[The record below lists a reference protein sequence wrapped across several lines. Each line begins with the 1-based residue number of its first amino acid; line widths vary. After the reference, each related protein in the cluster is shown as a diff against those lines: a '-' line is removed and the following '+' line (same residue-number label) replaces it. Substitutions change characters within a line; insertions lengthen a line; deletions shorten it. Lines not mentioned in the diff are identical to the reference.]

1 VVDEVD
7 PVTGAARIEVPDN
20 VVIGRDCRL
29 EWGDAFRRY
38 RSTRDPGLVIG
49 DRVQIFTWTMFSV
62 ERDGQV
68 TVGDDAVLVGA
79 LVMCASTVTI
89 GRRVV
94 ISYNVSIADSDFH
107 PMDPELRRIDARACA
122 PIAPIGERPP
132 LVSAPVRIEDD
143 AWLGIGCMVLKGTT
157 IGAGARVA
165 PGTVVSRDVPPGAQ
179 VEGNPMVIVDQP

>member
-1 VVDEVD
+1 VDDKVD
-7 PVTGAARIEVPDN
+7 PVTGAALIEVPDN
-20 VVIGRDCRL
+20 VVIGQDCRL

-38 RSTRDPGLVIG
+38 RSTREPGLVIG

-68 TVGDDAVLVGA
+68 KVGDDAVLVGA
-79 LVMCASTVTI
+79 LVMCASKVSI

-94 ISYNVSIADSDFH
+94 VSYNVSIADSDFH
-107 PMDPELRRIDARACA
+107 PMDPALRRMDARACA

-165 PGTVVSRDVPPGAQ
+165 PGTVVSRDVPPGAH
-179 VEGNPMVIVDQP
+179 VEGNPMVVVANR

>member
-1 VVDEVD
+1 VDDKVD
-7 PVTGAARIEVPDN
+7 PVTGAARIELPDN
-20 VVIGRDCRL
+20 VVVGRDCRL

-38 RSTRDPGLVIG
+38 RSTREPGLVIG
-49 DRVQIFTWTMFSV
+49 DRVQIFTWTMFSL

-94 ISYNVSIADSDFH
+94 VSYNVSIADSDFH
-107 PMDPELRRIDARACA
+107 PMDPELRRVDARACA

-132 LVSAPVRIEDD
+132 LVSAPVHIEDD

-165 PGTVVSRDVPPGAQ
+165 PGTVVSRDVPPGAH
-179 VEGNPMVIVDQP
+179 VEGNPMVVVAEP